1 MVVYSQ
7 AGKFGNICQYAK
19 KGHFRKI
26 QKKNEKLATGE
37 ILFLF
42 IVDTFK
48 TNKK

>member
-1 MVVYSQ
+1 MAILYVS
-7 AGKFGNICQYAK
+7 GKFGNICQYAK

-26 QKKNEKLATGE
+26 QKKIELLASGE

-42 IVDTFK
+42 ILDTYK